1 MIFKNLF
8 VLLLWTEVRLALE
21 GLRYCI
27 VMEILIL
34 YCTVKILKVPVP
46 TLDKSIIRI
55 GFETMSIQG
64 LTLKFQA
71 RGPKRSFNQN

>member
-1 MIFKNLF
+1 
-8 VLLLWTEVRLALE
+8 
-21 GLRYCI
+21 
-27 VMEILIL
+27 MEILIL
-34 YCTVKILKVPVP
+34 YCTVKVLKVPVP